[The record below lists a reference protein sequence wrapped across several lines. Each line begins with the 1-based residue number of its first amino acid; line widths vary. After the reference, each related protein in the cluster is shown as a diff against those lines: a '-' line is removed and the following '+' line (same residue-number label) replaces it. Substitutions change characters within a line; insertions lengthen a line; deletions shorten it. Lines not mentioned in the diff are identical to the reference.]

1 MKIFFITSCLAMSAL
16 AMSSCATISEEEC
29 LAGGWEDIGFRDGE
43 NGKSQAR
50 LADYNATCSKFSVEP
65 DRTAYLRGYDQGL
78 QLYCN
83 YDRGFSRGSDGNS
96 AQARCEAFPESG
108 YFLGYEQGLKAYCS
122 FDTGFDHGVSAQSE
136 AQLCRTVPDDGYFA
150 GFEEG
155 QTVYVLY
162 AERDQMVDRYI
173 RREEALIGTRNNMK
187 KENISDGELRRLRK
201 KEKRIEKEL
210 EEMKIDIRVFER
222 LNALSEADI

>member
-1 MKIFFITSCLAMSAL
+1 MKTFFIASCLAMSAL

-43 NGKSQAR
+43 NGMSQAR
-50 LADYNATCSKFSVEP
+50 LADYNSTCSKFSVSP
-65 DRTAYLRGYDQGL
+65 DRSAYLRGYDQGL
-78 QLYCN
+78 QLYCD
-83 YDRGFSRGSDGNS
+83 YDRGFSRGSEGNS

-108 YFLGYEQGLKAYCS
+108 YFVGYEQGLRGYCS
-122 FDTGFDHGVSAQSE
+122 FDTGFDHGISAQSE
-136 AQLCRTVPDDGYFA
+136 AELCRTVPDDGYFA

-162 AERDQMVDRYI
+162 GERDRMVDRYI

-187 KENISDGELRRLRK
+187 KEGISDGELRRLRK
-201 KEKRIEKEL
+201 KERRIEKEL
-210 EEMKIDIRVFER
+210 KEMKINIRVFER
-222 LNALSEADI
+222 LNALSAADI